1 MKQKYYES
9 VDLVDRLSN
18 SAMRDRAV
26 TFLVGSPLS
35 LPDYK
40 GGHGVPGVS
49 GMIDLIRREF
59 LTSETEFDQILKGKL
74 ADQYRKAFEFLHGR
88 RGQDYVNRVVR
99 AAVWQALDLKEWPS
113 HLPVTSSDDVD
124 AATCKALEKEIDT
137 WVLPQAVD
145 SFGNLLVTCSDMFGR
160 AVLTTNFDPLIEV
173 SILKHGGNFY
183 RTVLH
188 DDGNLG
194 QTVAEGTHI
203 IHLHGYWQGYDTL
216 HTPQQLVQPRP
227 QLGKSLARVVEES
240 TLVVIGYSGWDD
252 VITRTLMELLMDS
265 ESNPEIMWTFHHNDI
280 NVIEKSSE
288 KLIDLLSPGI
298 ERGRVSLYRG
308 IDCRSIFTNI
318 YENLKSNYTTISDL
332 TEGSRMTTVV
342 KEIPGGGIDPR
353 KVRIQIDIPIPEKT
367 SSDSDS
373 LLFVDRWIGR
383 DQELGILES
392 LTEPVAF
399 VTGIGGQGK
408 SALVGQFLKQ
418 HAMMSNNRFELWDWR
433 DCREESD
440 RLSTQL
446 LRLIERLSNGAID
459 ASGVEVNDIRS
470 IVSILFHVLQD
481 RETLLVFD
489 NVDQYIDLETFQP
502 IKGLDVL
509 VSEAQARNHRSL
521 FLFTCRPDV
530 QVDESRTMRLPLA
543 GLTKDE
549 TERLIE
555 ACGIPK
561 KDLHLAED
569 LHQITNGHPLWINLV
584 AMQAIR
590 LRKGLQSTLNLIKQ
604 GEPTLPNTTRTIWD
618 TLNEHQRNVLRTM
631 AELDRPESEDNLLK
645 FIPGITINRLTRSL
659 RTLRLFHLIETRT
672 QPEKPPL
679 LGLHPIIRE
688 FVKTSFPM
696 KDREKYVGRILD
708 FLDLM
713 IGRYKNLLPQN
724 PAYEILEHWVRKAEL
739 QITFGHFEE
748 ATSTISEIARPL
760 IDRGYQE
767 DMVRITKRLFHNID
781 WAEACSSYK
790 RFDTIFKKCLEH
802 MIQLGHDTS
811 ENFLKRYEAAI
822 PGKSSQFILL
832 CDLRCY
838 AAWYAGQFESAI
850 QWGEQGNQL
859 KEKTAVDTA
868 FSTRHNLALSLRDGG
883 RVPEAIEFF
892 LDGESLEIVLTPG
905 ERIQGKL
912 APFYGNIGRCLF
924 FINRL
929 DEALICYIKSA
940 QLLEESQD
948 HIGRLNK
955 GYIRFWIAELLVRR
969 EEFDLAAAVCR
980 ASVCMWSN
988 TSPLRSAQAANMLE
1002 KLVKDHPELRS
1013 YVDEIDWKVEG
1024 IYTSWLRN
1032 Q

>member
-9 VDLVDRLSN
+9 VDLVDRLGN
-18 SAMRDRAV
+18 SAMRDRAI

-59 LTSETEFDQILKGKL
+59 STTETEFDQILKGGL
-74 ADQYRKAFEFLHGR
+74 ADQYRTAFEFLHGR
-88 RGQDYVNRVVR
+88 RGQDDVNRIVR
-99 AAVWQALDLKEWPS
+99 AAVWQALDLKKWPS
-113 HLPVTSSDDVD
+113 RLPVTSPDDVD
-124 AATCKALEKEIDT
+124 AATCKALEKEVDT
-137 WVLPQAVD
+137 WVLPKAVD
-145 SFGNLLVTCSDMFGR
+145 SFGNLLVACSDMFGR
-160 AVLTTNFDPLIEV
+160 SVLTTNFDPLIEV

-252 VITRTLMELLMDS
+252 VITRTFMELLMDS
-265 ESNPEIMWTFHHNDI
+265 ESNPEIMWAFHQDDMDI
-280 NVIEKSSE
+280 IEKSSE
-288 KLIDLLSPGI
+288 RLIDLLSPGI
-298 ERGRVSLYRG
+298 GRGRVSLYRG
-308 IDCRSIFTNI
+308 IDCRSIFNDI
-318 YENLKSNYTTISDL
+318 YENLKSSYATMSDL

-342 KEIPGGGIDPR
+342 KEISGGGIDPR
-353 KVRIQIDIPIPEKT
+353 KVRIQIDIPLPEET

-373 LLFVDRWIGR
+373 PLFVDRWIGR

-418 HAMMSNNRFELWDWR
+418 HAIMSDNRFELWDWR

-459 ASGVEVNDIRS
+459 ASGIEVNDIRS

-489 NVDQYIDLETFQP
+489 NVDQYVDLETFQP

-521 FLFTCRPDV
+521 FLFTCRPNV
-530 QVDESRTMRLPLA
+530 QVDESRAVRLPLT

-549 TERLIE
+549 TERLIG

-561 KDLHLAED
+561 KDLYLAED

-590 LRKGLQSTLNLIKQ
+590 LRKGLKSTLDLIKQ
-604 GEPTLPNTTRTIWD
+604 GEPTLPDTTRTIWD

-631 AELDRPESEDNLLK
+631 AELDRPESEDNLFE
-645 FIPGITINRLTRSL
+645 FIPGITINRVTRAL
-659 RTLRLFHLIETRT
+659 RTLRSFHLIETRT

-688 FVKTSFPM
+688 FVKTNFPM
-696 KDREKYVGRILD
+696 KDREKYVGRILN

-760 IDRGYQE
+760 IDRGYPE
-767 DMVRITKRLFHNID
+767 EMIRITKRLFYNLD

-790 RFDTIFKKCLEH
+790 EFDTIFKKCLDH

-859 KEKTAVDTA
+859 REKTAVDTA

-883 RVPEAIEFF
+883 RVPEAIESF
-892 LDGESLEIVLTPG
+892 LDGESLEVVLTPG
-905 ERIQGKL
+905 ERIQGKR
-912 APFYGNIGRCLF
+912 APFYGNIGRCLYF
-924 FINRL
+924 TNRL
-929 DEALICYIKSA
+929 DDALICYIKSA
-940 QLLEESQD
+940 QLLEEGRD
-948 HIGRLNK
+948 HSDRLNK
-955 GYIRFWIAELLVRR
+955 GYIRFWIAELLVQR
-969 EEFDLAAAVCR
+969 EELDLAAAVCR
-980 ASVCMWSN
+980 ASVCMWSD
-988 TSPLRSAQAANMLE
+988 TSPPRSVQAADTLE
-1002 KLVKDHPELRS
+1002 RLVTDHPELRS
-1013 YVDEIDWKVEG
+1013 YVDEVDWRVEG
-1024 IYTSWLRN
+1024 IYTNWLQN